1 MENKKYLTIL
11 METKIYI
18 FCVSGWLAACVWWCD
33 GVYVCCMSVIRACG
47 QRAAHPYECI
57 EYAVVDVDV
66 MPLDAF
72 NQ

>member
-1 MENKKYLTIL
+1 
-11 METKIYI
+11 METKTYIY
-18 FCVSGWLAACVWWCD
+18 FVYLAGWLPACVFRCD
-33 GVYVCCMSVIRACG
+33 GVYMCCTSVIRACG

-57 EYAVVDVDV
+57 EYAVDVDV